1 MFAGTYRMRH
11 AHASDLRSIY
21 KFYEENPEDA
31 LALREEITLIRAVEG
46 DKMLIVVDEDD
57 HIKAA
62 AAVFEHGTNG
72 EHREAGATLV
82 HPQLRGYK
90 LQRPLLQI
98 RFLGEE
104 IIDPDFKTFFSVV
117 RKSNVVSLF
126 NLRSVGFI
134 ERTPDPVIRRFK
146 NLEGRHYL
154 HLPRWCR
161 HQHASQ
167 ILTLIKQPHLQRRNG
182 DTMQLHLDVKIVM
195 PVWRSV
201 LRRYATVSPQIVG
214 NRPKW
219 WWFRHV

>member
-1 MFAGTYRMRH
+1 MFAGTYHVRH
-11 AHASDLRSIY
+11 AHVSDLPSIY
-21 KFYEENPEDA
+21 KFYEENPDDA

-46 DKMLIVVDEDD
+46 DKMVIVVDGDD

-62 AAVFEHGTNG
+62 AAVFEHGMDG
-72 EHREAGATLV
+72 EHREAGATLI

-104 IIDPDFKTFFSVV
+104 IFDPDFKTFFSVV
-117 RKSNVVSLF
+117 RKGHVASLN

-134 ERTPDPVIRRFK
+134 ERTPDPTIRRFK

-154 HLPRWCR
+154 DLPRWCR

-167 ILTLIKQPHLQRRNG
+167 ILTLIEQPHLQGRNG

-201 LRRYATVSPQIVG
+201 LRSYSTAPVPIRQ
-214 NRPKW
+214 KW
-219 WWFRHV
+219 WWFSYMFN